1 MENTETVR
9 LFSPAGLA
17 AETWKY
23 CRDNKRI
30 AGMFVL
36 VNWLLL
42 VLGFKFMGGM
52 GSLLFIV
59 WCGIYYLFWCYFFR
73 FYYQRKPY
81 VLTLK
86 IFDSLIPSTKI
97 LFITLALAT
106 LLAYLPFLPLFF
118 GLPVDVLD
126 EYTTGFIQE
135 YMDENKLYDWGMT
148 VILLLVTP
156 LIFYRPLFAW
166 ISAVIGRSGSLRNA
180 WRLTRGNYGR
190 FLLVTVVFNAAAF
203 LIDWVDRLLNASDWL
218 DFTLGSPLVVF
229 CNIYIAKSYD
239 FFFLDLDTE

>member
-1 MENTETVR
+1 MDAVETVK
-9 LFSPAGLA
+9 LFSPLGILSDA
-17 AETWKY
+17 WRY
-23 CRDNKRI
+23 CRDNYRMVGI
-30 AGMFVL
+30 FVF
-36 VNWLLL
+36 VNCLLL
-42 VLGFKFMGGM
+42 ILGFKLMGGM

-81 VLTLK
+81 VLTHK

-118 GLPVDVLD
+118 GLPVEMLD
-126 EYTTGFIQE
+126 EYATGFIQE
-135 YMDENKLYDWGMT
+135 YMDEKKVYDWGMT

-180 WRLTRGNYGR
+180 WRRTRGNYGR
-190 FLLVTVVFNAAAF
+190 FLLVTIVFNVAAF
-203 LIDWVDRLLNASDWL
+203 LIDRIDTWLNAADWL
-218 DFTLGSPLVVF
+218 NFVLGSPLVVF
-229 CNIYIAKSYD
+229 CNVYIAKSYD